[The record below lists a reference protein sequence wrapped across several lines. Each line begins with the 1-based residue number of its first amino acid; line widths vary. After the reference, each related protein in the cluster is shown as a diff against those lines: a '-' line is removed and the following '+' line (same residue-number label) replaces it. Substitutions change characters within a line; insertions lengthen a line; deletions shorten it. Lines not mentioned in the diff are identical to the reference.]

1 MFFIYIVI
9 SIILLLIVFLHR
21 RINGINTDIKTISL
35 LEMSE
40 FDDLDPK
47 LKAFYK
53 EVILESWIKGI
64 NAAINSEYEKSG
76 IDKYYTENQ
85 EQVVKLNKLY
95 LEIAK
100 ISFKNKNVTGDFK
113 LLMYNANLDR
123 LIQDAEAKLVEL
135 RAMNDAQVKRI

>member
-1 MFFIYIVI
+1 
-9 SIILLLIVFLHR
+9 LHR

>member
-1 MFFIYIVI
+1 
-9 SIILLLIVFLHR
+9 
-21 RINGINTDIKTISL
+21 
-35 LEMSE
+35 MSE